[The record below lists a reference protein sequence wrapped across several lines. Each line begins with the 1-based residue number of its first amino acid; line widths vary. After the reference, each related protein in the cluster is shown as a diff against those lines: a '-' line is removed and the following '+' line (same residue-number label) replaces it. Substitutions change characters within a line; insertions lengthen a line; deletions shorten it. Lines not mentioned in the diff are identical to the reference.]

1 MSGLALLLAHDA
13 RLQYRYGVYAAY
25 AFVVAFYVAMILWG
39 RPWLPPWAVPVII
52 FTDPAALG
60 FFFLGALMMIEKSEL
75 VRLAL
80 AASPMTAGQY
90 YLSKLS
96 TLTSLSLVA
105 CLALVVAHGSIDDVP
120 LLLLAVA
127 LTSVQYIGLGVL
139 AAYRFA
145 TVNGYLVGSAAILTP
160 VIAPGFL
167 ALLDPLPTALLILPA
182 ASQLRLIMVATG
194 AASATAG
201 ELALMIAVCGAAG
214 ALASWAAILRLRREF
229 AK

>member
-25 AFVVAFYVAMILWG
+25 AFVVAFYIAMIHWG
-39 RPWLPPWAVPVII
+39 RPWLPPWAVPAII

-105 CLALVVAHGSIDDVP
+105 CLALVVAHGRTDNAP

-127 LTSVQYIGLGVL
+127 LTSIQYVGLGVL

-145 TVNGYLVGSAAILTP
+145 TVNGYLVGSAAILAP

>member
-1 MSGLALLLAHDA
+1 MSGFALLLAHDA
-13 RLQYRYGVYAAY
+13 RLLYRYGVYAAY
-25 AFVVAFYVAMILWG
+25 AFVVAFYVAMIHWG
-39 RPWLPPWAVPVII
+39 SPWLPAWAVPAII

-80 AASPMTAGQY
+80 AATPMTAGQY

-105 CLALVVAHGSIDDVP
+105 CLALVAAHGSTDDVP

-145 TVNGYLVGSAAILTP
+145 TVNGYLVGSAVILTP

-167 ALLDPLPTALLILPA
+167 ALLDPLPIALLILPA

-194 AASATAG
+194 AASATAA
-201 ELALMIAVCGAAG
+201 EIALRLVVCAAAG
-214 ALASWAAILRLRREF
+214 ALASWAAIGSLRREF